1 MTISVSL
8 PVARE
13 RRSAPAVLPRLRAVP
28 VYAWLGLLVLLPNLL
43 MVGFSFASVKDGQ
56 FDFTPSLAN
65 YTRIMGSRG
74 VWLLLMRTISV
85 SLLSSLIA
93 ALIAY
98 PMALYA
104 SRLRRGKT
112 IALMLVIVP
121 LWISVLMR
129 VFSWRIIL
137 GENGVINS
145 LLMQGG
151 LIAKPIDALLYNS
164 FAVFL
169 TFAYVAIPFIFVSVF
184 TVVDRIPASLAQAAS
199 DCGATPFKV
208 FWTVT
213 WPLSKPGVAIGYSLA
228 FLIAIGDY
236 VTPSIVGGLE
246 GTMIGTVIASQFGIA
261 GNWPFGSALAVTLL
275 LLVCAVLGVIFALAR
290 IKGSAQGD
298 AAGEP
303 AVPAASEAARVR
315 GLAGFGLFCLPY
327 VFLYAPLVLLAVF
340 SFNDSPVQA
349 LPLHGATL
357 KWYRSMLQNAPM
369 LAALRESMIVGLTVL
384 AVSIVV
390 GTGFAVLLAVGKLR
404 FSGAIEKLLLVPV
417 IFPGV
422 ILGIALVLA
431 FQLLHVPAGLPR
443 LVLGHCTFV
452 MPVVMS
458 LVIDRLKR
466 LDPALVEASMDLGA
480 PPLTTLVHVVLPL
493 VKSAILSGA
502 LLGFTLSV
510 DEVVVSSFLVGS
522 QPTLPVWVFN
532 QMRFGFTPAVNAI
545 FVCIGLTTFGFVI
558 ASQALSRAR

>member
-1 MTISVSL
+1 ML
-8 PVARE
+8 PK
-13 RRSAPAVLPRLRAVP
+13 LRAAP
-28 VYAWLGLLVLLPNLL
+28 IYAWLGLLVLFPNLL
-43 MVGFSFASVKDGQ
+43 MVAFSFASLKAGN
-56 FDFTPSLAN
+56 FDYTPNLTN
-65 YTRIMGSRG
+65 YNRILGSRG
-74 VWLLLMRTISV
+74 VWLLLTRTISV
-85 SLLSSLIA
+85 SLLSSITA

-104 SRLRRGKT
+104 SRLKRGKT
-112 IALMLVIVP
+112 VTLMLVIIP

-137 GENGVINS
+137 GESGVINS
-145 LLMQGG
+145 LLLNWGF
-151 LIAKPIDALLYNS
+151 IAKPIDALLYNS
-164 FAVFL
+164 FAVYL
-169 TFAYVAIPFIFVSVF
+169 TFIYVAIPFIFVSAF
-184 TVVDRIPASLAQAAS
+184 TVIDRIPASLSQAAN
-199 DCGATPFKV
+199 DCGATPWRA
-208 FWTVT
+208 FWSVT
-213 WPLSKPGVAIGYSLA
+213 WPLSKPGLAIGLALA

-275 LLVCAVLGVIFALAR
+275 VLVCLVLGVIFAMAR
-290 IKGSAQGD
+290 VKGSTQGD
-298 AAGEP
+298 AASE
-303 AVPAASEAARVR
+303 PAASMASTTAAATLWRSA
-315 GLAGFGLFCLPY
+315 GLVLFCLPY
-327 VFLYAPLVLLAVF
+327 VFLYAPIVLLAVF
-340 SFNDSPVQA
+340 SFNDSTVQT

-357 KWYRSMLQNAPM
+357 KWYRAMLQNDSM
-369 LAALRESMIVGLTVL
+369 LAALRESILVGLSVL
-384 AVSIVV
+384 GVSIVV
-390 GTGFAVLLAVGKLR
+390 GTGFAVVLTFGKVR
-404 FSGAIEKLLLVPV
+404 FSGVIEKLLLIPV

-431 FQLLHVPAGLPR
+431 FQLLYVPAGFVR

-480 PPLTTLVHVVLPL
+480 PPAKTMLLVILPL
-493 VKSAILSGA
+493 AKSAILGGA

-545 FVCIGLTTFGFVI
+545 FVCIGLVTFSFVV
-558 ASQALSRAR
+558 ASRFLGRAP